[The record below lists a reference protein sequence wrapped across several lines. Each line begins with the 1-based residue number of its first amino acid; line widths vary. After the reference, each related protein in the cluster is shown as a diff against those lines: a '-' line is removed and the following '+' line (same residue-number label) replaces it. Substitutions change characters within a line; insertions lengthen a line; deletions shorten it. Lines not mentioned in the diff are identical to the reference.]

1 MKSNQSVAW
10 DLPGGI
16 HNQQESRNGMRERLL
31 GIGGK
36 IPGTRMQRDQSLS
49 SEMSSFDCRAQSRM
63 DKRIRDRVEVKL
75 PLCWDLTP
83 NLIGSVRLT
92 QCLLLPT
99 WKEPKLLKVKCG
111 FPEDCVSMC
120 LLNRIL
126 SPLLLYLNSVVPTD
140 LPCWCVSHQTSL
152 FRSFYFCT
160 ACPDHISGK
169 CWDSVSCEVS
179 AMPCYDRTLGLCTQ
193 TCCVKLAVEFLPLG
207 FLVSPISL
215 NPLETKVALYI
226 EKLRMEHKTVDDEC
240 INEYDLWENNRIW
253 KNLFNFF
260 FKKKYSVTV
269 LKPQEWSSKDMI
281 L

>member
-10 DLPGGI
+10 DLPGRI
-16 HNQQESRNGMRERLL
+16 HNQQESRSGMRERLL

-49 SEMSSFDCRAQSRM
+49 SERSSFDCRAQSRM

-120 LLNRIL
+120 LLDPIL

-140 LPCWCVSHQTSL
+140 LPCWCVSHQILCLDPSTSVRHAHTTFPANAEIL
-152 FRSFYFCT
+152 SLVKSQQC
-160 ACPDHISGK
+160 H
-169 CWDSVSCEVS
+169 
-179 AMPCYDRTLGLCTQ
+179 AMT
-193 TCCVKLAVEFLPLG
+193 
-207 FLVSPISL
+207 
-215 NPLETKVALYI
+215 
-226 EKLRMEHKTVDDEC
+226 EH
-240 INEYDLWENNRIW
+240 
-253 KNLFNFF
+253 
-260 FKKKYSVTV
+260 
-269 LKPQEWSSKDMI
+269 
-281 L
+281 